1 VVSSTEQII
10 HPVAV
15 AKSAGHVF
23 FAVTLIGLG
32 VLGLSRG
39 HFAPVWQGIPDDVP
53 AREPLAYLGSLVYLA
68 CGCGLLWQRTAAIAA
83 RVLFAWLLLWMLL
96 FKVPIIVGAPT
107 VEVSYQ
113 ECGQSAVLVAAAWVI
128 YVWLAADWD
137 RRRLGFIVGTSG
149 LRGARLLYGLAL
161 VAFGLSHFAYLQ
173 LTAPIVPQ
181 WLSWPVFWAYFTGA
195 TYLAAAAAILT
206 GRCARLAAALAAL
219 QIGLFTL
226 LVWPP
231 ILAAGASEFRWNE
244 FVISWWLTA
253 AAWLVADSY
262 RGTPWIAL
270 TRRTLKLRAEAR
282 VEGST

>member
-1 VVSSTEQII
+1 
-10 HPVAV
+10 VAA

-39 HFAPVWQGIPDDVP
+39 HFATVWQGVPDALP
-53 AREPLAYLGSLVYLA
+53 ARESLAYLGSLIYLA
-68 CGCGLLWQRTAAIAA
+68 CGCGLLWQRAAALAA
-83 RVLFAWLLLWMLL
+83 RTLFAWLLLWMLA
-96 FKVPIIVGAPT
+96 FKVPIIVQAPT

-113 ECGQSAVLVAAAWVI
+113 ECGQSAVLLAAAWVL
-128 YVWLAADWD
+128 YVWLAADSD
-137 RRRLGFIVGTSG
+137 RRRLGFIVGASG

-173 LTAPIVPQ
+173 LTAPLVPR
-181 WLSWPVFWAYFTGA
+181 WLPSPVFWAYFTGT
-195 TYLAAAAAILT
+195 TYLAAAAAIFT
-206 GRCARLAAALAAL
+206 GRCARLAVALSAL

-253 AAWLVADSY
+253 AAWVVADSY
-262 RGTPWIAL
+262 RGMPWIAL
-270 TRRTLKLRAEAR
+270 TRRTLKLRADAGI
-282 VEGST
+282 EGST